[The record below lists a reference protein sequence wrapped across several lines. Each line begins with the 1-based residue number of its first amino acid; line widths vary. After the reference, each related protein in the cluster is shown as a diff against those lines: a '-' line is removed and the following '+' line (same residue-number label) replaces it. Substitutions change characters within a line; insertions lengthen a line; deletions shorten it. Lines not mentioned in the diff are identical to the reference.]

1 MNESSTIH
9 VGKYERRSDPPPMRF
24 VERDSQVLEA
34 ILKYD
39 GFLARR
45 QLKELLWP
53 QASQQA
59 MDRRLSKL
67 FHNRYLNW
75 PSKVQRRTKAIP
87 EPIVWL
93 GWKGILNIAEQAQVK
108 IDPPSGENEAQIR
121 RFARQLREAGIRWQ
135 REPRWNQLGHDL
147 AVIDFRRMV
156 EKAAALEPAI
166 ELETW
171 IPEGEFLTDMDV
183 VDFNY
188 LDQNGRERRGRK
200 GVRPDGY
207 FSILDLDR
215 LDKKSPARARFLFEL
230 DNATHVH
237 TKFGRDKLA
246 AGMAYIPSQ
255 TYRARFGSNSG
266 RWLIVCLR
274 EKRMHNLKRLAETSI
289 GENARYFFFTILD
302 QLTPEALLSEPVWF
316 VGGSPEATSLLS
328 DA

>member
-1 MNESSTIH
+1 
-9 VGKYERRSDPPPMRF
+9 
-24 VERDSQVLEA
+24 
-34 ILKYD
+34 
-39 GFLARR
+39 
-45 QLKELLWP
+45 
-53 QASQQA
+53 
-59 MDRRLSKL
+59 MDRRISLL
-67 FHNRYLNW
+67 FHNRYLDW
-75 PSKVQRRTKAIP
+75 PSKEQRQTKAIP

-93 GWKGILNIAEQAQVK
+93 GWKGILHITERAIVEIN
-108 IDPPSGENEAQIR
+108 SLRGENESELR
-121 RFARQLREAGIRWQ
+121 RFARRLREAGIRWQ

-156 EKAAALEPAI
+156 EKAAALKPAI
-166 ELETW
+166 ELEIW

-183 VDFNY
+183 VDFKY

-207 FSILDLDR
+207 FSILDLNR
-215 LDKKSPARARFLFEL
+215 LDNKSPARARFLLEL

-246 AGMAYIPSQ
+246 AGMAYISSQ

-266 RWLIVCLR
+266 RWLIVCLS

-316 VGGSPEATSLLS
+316 LGGSPEATSLLL